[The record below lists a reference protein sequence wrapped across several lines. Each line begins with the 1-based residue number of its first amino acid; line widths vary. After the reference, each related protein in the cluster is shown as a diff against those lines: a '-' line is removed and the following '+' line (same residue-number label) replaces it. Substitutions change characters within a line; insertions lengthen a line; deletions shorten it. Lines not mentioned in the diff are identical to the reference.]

1 MGYGQGDH
9 YIVVSIE
16 IPKNLSTKER
26 ELYLQL
32 AKLMMRKLKK
42 MKAFQTKLV
51 EKQKIYLINKEKMD

>member
-26 ELYLQL
+26 ELYLEL
-32 AKLMMRKLKK
+32 AKLNNEK
-42 MKAFQTKLV
+42 V
-51 EKQKIYLINKEKMD
+51 EER